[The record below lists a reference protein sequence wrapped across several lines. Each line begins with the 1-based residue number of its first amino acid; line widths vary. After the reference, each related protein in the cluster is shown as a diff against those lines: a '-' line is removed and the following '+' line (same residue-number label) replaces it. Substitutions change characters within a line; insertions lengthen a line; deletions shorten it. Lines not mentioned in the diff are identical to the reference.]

1 MYAYSQRVTRS
12 AKFRFPS
19 TLKCSIKFIYFTL
32 YINNGITF
40 VPGQKDHEHA
50 IISFCQIDVKI
61 KWFFYLHVA
70 HKILNKK
77 FPFFLYHISF
87 AFLWRCLFIF
97 IISFFFYLNVT
108 FVLNFKKCVSGVIH
122 LLRIHHDL
130 EYILDKSLNLTGDHG
145 CHIYLYFH
153 TFADKN
159 TQWIIKLP

>member
-77 FPFFLYHISF
+77 FPFFSLPYFICIS
-87 AFLWRCLFIF
+87 LKMFIYFHNF
-97 IISFFFYLNVT
+97 IFFYLNVT

-145 CHIYLYFH
+145 CHIYLYFL

-159 TQWIIKLP
+159 TQ